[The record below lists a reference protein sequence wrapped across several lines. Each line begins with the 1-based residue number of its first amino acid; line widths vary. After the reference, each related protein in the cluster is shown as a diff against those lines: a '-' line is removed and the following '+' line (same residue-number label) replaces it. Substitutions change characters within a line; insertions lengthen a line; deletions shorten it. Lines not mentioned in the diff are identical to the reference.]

1 MITSFFNTSKP
12 IHFVIVLILALC
24 TFVFFRLYTS
34 EVDFNT
40 IYIGKQI
47 GLFLILSWSI
57 GVLAFLTSKNN
68 LSQNNSYN
76 VLLFSVFLAVIPA
89 TVQNDYILI
98 SNFFVLLAL
107 RRIISLRSKIS
118 IKKKLF
124 DAAFWIA
131 IASLFH
137 FWSVVFFILIIIA
150 LIFYAIE
157 DLRNWI
163 IPFIAFF
170 VVALLYSCYYIV
182 TEDLF
187 GSLEQYWSG
196 ISLDFTTYNNLK
208 TIIGITVLLSFG
220 LWSSFFYFKK
230 IGEQTRS
237 AKASFVLIYVGFLL
251 GTTLVIL
258 TPQKDGSELLFVF
271 APLAIVITNYIE
283 TINEKWF
290 AEVFVWLIMITPII
304 TLLL

>member
-24 TFVFFRLYTS
+24 TFVFFRLYIND
-34 EVDFNT
+34 VD
-40 IYIGKQI
+40 IDALYVGKQL

-57 GVLAFLTSKNN
+57 GALAFLASKNN

-76 VLLFSVFLAVIPA
+76 VLLYSVFLIAVPA
-89 TVQNDYILI
+89 TIQNDYILI

-118 IKKKLF
+118 VKKKLF

-137 FWSVVFFILIIIA
+137 FWSILFFVLIIIA
-150 LIFYAIE
+150 LFFYAIE

-170 VVALLYSCYYIV
+170 VVALLYSCYHII
-182 TEDLF
+182 TEDAF
-187 GSLEQYWSG
+187 GDFNQYWAG
-196 ISLDFTTYNNLK
+196 ISLDFTVYNNLK
-208 TIIGITVLLSFG
+208 TIIAITVLLSFG

-237 AKASFVLIYVGFLL
+237 IKASFVLVYIAFLL
-251 GTTLVIL
+251 GVTLIII
-258 TPQKDGSELLFVF
+258 TPQKDGSEFLFVF
-271 APLAIVITNYIE
+271 APLAIIISNYIE
-283 TINEKWF
+283 TINESWF
-290 AEVFVWLIMITPII
+290 AEVFVWLIMITPVV

>member
-24 TFVFFRLYTS
+24 TFVFFRLYIS
-34 EVDFNT
+34 EVDLNA
-40 IYIGKQI
+40 IYIGKEL

-76 VLLFSVFLAVIPA
+76 VLLFSVFLAVMPA
-89 TVQNDYILI
+89 TIQNNSVLI
-98 SNFFVLLAL
+98 SNLFVLLAL
-107 RRIISLRSKIS
+107 RRIISLRSKVNV
-118 IKKKLF
+118 KKKLF

-137 FWSVVFFILIIIA
+137 FWTILFFILVIIA
-150 LIFYAIE
+150 LISYAIE
-157 DLRNWI
+157 DIKNWI
-163 IPFIAFF
+163 IPFLAFF
-170 VVALLYSCYYIV
+170 AVALLYSCYYII
-182 TEDLF
+182 TEDTF
-187 GSLEQYWSG
+187 GNLEQYWSG
-196 ISLDFTTYNNLK
+196 ISIDFTAYNSLK
-208 TIIGITVLLSFG
+208 TIISITVLLSFG

-237 AKASFVLIYVGFLL
+237 VKASFILIYIAFLL
-251 GTTLVIL
+251 GVALIVVTDY
-258 TPQKDGSELLFVF
+258 KDGSEFLFVF
-271 APLAIVITNYIE
+271 APLAIIITNYIE
-283 TINEKWF
+283 TITEKWF
-290 AEVFVWLIMITPII
+290 AEVFVWLIIVTPVI

>member
-24 TFVFFRLYTS
+24 TFVFFRLYIS
-34 EVDFNT
+34 DVDLDAL
-40 IYIGKQI
+40 YIGKQL

-68 LSQNNSYN
+68 LLQNNSYN
-76 VLLFSVFLAVIPA
+76 VLLFSVFLAIIPA
-89 TVQNDYILI
+89 TIQNDYILI

-118 IKKKLF
+118 VKKKLF

-137 FWSVVFFILIIIA
+137 FWSILFFVLIIVA
-150 LIFYAIE
+150 LIFYVIE
-157 DLRNWI
+157 DLKNWI
-163 IPFIAFF
+163 IPFIGFF
-170 VVALLYSCYYIV
+170 VVALLFSCYHIL
-182 TEDLF
+182 TESTF
-187 GSLEQYWSG
+187 GSIEKYWSG
-196 ISLDFTTYNNLK
+196 ISLDFTAYNSLK
-208 TIIGITVLLSFG
+208 IIIGITVLLSFG

-230 IGEQTRS
+230 VGEQTRS
-237 AKASFVLIYVGFLL
+237 IKASFVLVYIAFLL
-251 GTTLVIL
+251 GVTLVVI
-258 TPQKDGSELLFVF
+258 TPQKDGSEFLFVF
-271 APLAIVITNYIE
+271 APLAIIISNYIE

-290 AEVFVWLIMITPII
+290 AEVFVWLIVITPVV

>member
-24 TFVFFRLYTS
+24 TFVFFRLYIS
-34 EVDFNT
+34 EVDLNA
-40 IYIGKQI
+40 IYIGKEL

-76 VLLFSVFLAVIPA
+76 VLLFSVFLVVMPA
-89 TVQNDYILI
+89 TIQNDSVLI
-98 SNFFVLLAL
+98 SNLFVLLAL
-107 RRIISLRSKIS
+107 RRIISLRSKINV
-118 IKKKLF
+118 KKKLF

-137 FWSVVFFILIIIA
+137 FWAILFFILVIIA
-150 LIFYAIE
+150 LISYAIE
-157 DLRNWI
+157 DIKNWI
-163 IPFIAFF
+163 IPFLAFF
-170 VVALLYSCYYIV
+170 TVALLYSCYYII
-182 TEDLF
+182 TEDTF
-187 GSLEQYWSG
+187 GNLEQYWSG
-196 ISLDFTTYNNLK
+196 ISVDFTAYNSLK
-208 TIIGITVLLSFG
+208 TIISITVLLSFG

-237 AKASFVLIYVGFLL
+237 VKASFILIYIAFLL
-251 GTTLVIL
+251 GVALVVA
-258 TPQKDGSELLFVF
+258 TPHKDGSEFLFVF
-271 APLAIVITNYIE
+271 APLAIIITNYIE
-283 TINEKWF
+283 TITEKWF
-290 AEVFVWLIMITPII
+290 AEVFVWLIIVTPVI

>member
-98 SNFFVLLAL
+98 SNLFVLLAL

-170 VVALLYSCYYIV
+170 VVALLYSSYYIV
-182 TEDLF
+182 TEDSF

-237 AKASFVLIYVGFLL
+237 AKASFVLIYVSFLL

-258 TPQKDGSELLFVF
+258 TPHKDGSELLFVF